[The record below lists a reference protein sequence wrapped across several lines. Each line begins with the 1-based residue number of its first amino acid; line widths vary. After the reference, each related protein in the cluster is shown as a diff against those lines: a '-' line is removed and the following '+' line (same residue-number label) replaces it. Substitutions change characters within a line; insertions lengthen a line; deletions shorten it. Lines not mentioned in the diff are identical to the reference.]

1 MLTSAAVVGPPWP
14 SRELRWIR
22 PAGPKGDDPGRR
34 PQQLHPL
41 PRTVGLGVVNSRQL
55 HICAGERCPCR
66 SVSLFCASLRLRS
79 QRQGLRAP
87 PAFRVCCNG
96 SCGPSRTPAPYF
108 HSLDERLAVGVS
120 RRQSGW
126 QVWDGEKRPSVCGQ
140 RRRLPKSLG
149 RPPTHGVQKTYLK
162 LRLCVELHSS
172 ILLSD
177 LTTRLPYD
185 RRLRRQLD
193 SSRDQ

>member
-1 MLTSAAVVGPPWP
+1 MGLHGPPG
-14 SRELRWIR
+14 SF
-22 PAGPKGDDPGRR
+22 AGSGRLAPRATTQDDGRSSYT
-34 PQQLHPL
+34 L

-55 HICAGERCPCR
+55 HTCAGERCPCR

-87 PAFRVCCNG
+87 PAFRVGCNG
-96 SCGPSRTPAPYF
+96 SCGPHAPQLLIF
-108 HSLDERLAVGVS
+108 IPWTNAWPLGSHAVSQDGRSGTV
-120 RRQSGW
+120 RRDRQSVGNGAASQKAW
-126 QVWDGEKRPSVCGQ
+126 GA
-140 RRRLPKSLG
+140 
-149 RPPTHGVQKTYLK
+149 PPTHGIQKTYLK
-162 LRLCVELHSS
+162 LRLCVKLHSS